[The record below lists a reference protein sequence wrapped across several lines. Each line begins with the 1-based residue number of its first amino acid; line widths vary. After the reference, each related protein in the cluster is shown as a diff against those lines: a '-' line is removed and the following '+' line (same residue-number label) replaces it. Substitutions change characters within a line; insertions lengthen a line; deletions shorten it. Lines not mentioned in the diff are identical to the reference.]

1 MGKNL
6 KTNQNLDLLL
16 TLMPMLGVVM
26 VVMVI
31 VVMVVTVMVVDV
43 TTMEKGALMLM
54 LTMVTLVLVTTVTV
68 TLIMEVTMVVIW
80 AKDLQMLMLNHG
92 TTVMDMDILTAIVLM
107 VVITGAKLTDQN
119 SSHYMSTQN
128 STFFS
133 QITLAMQLIT
143 F

>member
-1 MGKNL
+1 
-6 KTNQNLDLLL
+6 
-16 TLMPMLGVVM
+16 
-26 VVMVI
+26 
-31 VVMVVTVMVVDV
+31 MVVTVMVVDV

-54 LTMVTLVLVTTVTV
+54 LTMVTMVLVTTVTV

-128 STFFS
+128 STNFS

>member
-1 MGKNL
+1 
-6 KTNQNLDLLL
+6 
-16 TLMPMLGVVM
+16 MLGVVM

-31 VVMVVTVMVVDV
+31 VVIVVMVVTVMVV
-43 TTMEKGALMLM
+43 TLEKGALMLM
-54 LTMVTLVLVTTVTV
+54 LTMVTMVLVTTVTV
-68 TLIMEVTMVVIW
+68 TLIMEVTMVIIW

-92 TTVMDMDILTAIVLM
+92 TTVMDMDILTVIGLT

-133 QITLAMQLIT
+133 QIALAMQLIT

>member
-1 MGKNL
+1 ML
-6 KTNQNLDLLL
+6 
-16 TLMPMLGVVM
+16 MLGVVM

-43 TTMEKGALMLM
+43 TTMGKGVLMQM
-54 LTMVTLVLVTTVTV
+54 LTHIMVTMVLVTTVTV